1 MIGVTLKG
9 LLGRKLRTFLTALAV
24 VIGVAMVSGAYV
36 LTDTMQKAFDGIFA
50 ESYEGTD
57 AVINGKKIV
66 DFSSSGRATVS
77 ADLLDDVRALPGVE
91 AAAGEIS
98 DLEANSNAAKLVD
111 ENGKAI
117 GGGGG
122 APTFGVGIDSS
133 ELRFSPL
140 ELTAGK
146 WAKGDGQV
154 VIDANTADKYGYGV
168 GDTVGIAALGPVKQY
183 EITGVAAFGS
193 VDSIGGATIAIFDLP
208 TAQALF
214 QKEGPLRRDL
224 GRGQGRR
231 FADRAREPAAAPPA
245 GRGGG
250 HDGRCPCRSRVGEH
264 VLGARPITYILL
276 GFGGCRAL
284 RGRVRHLQHALD
296 HGRPAHA

>member
-57 AVINGKKIV
+57 AVISGKKIV

-117 GGGGG
+117 GGRRRG
-122 APTFGVGIDSS
+122 ADLRRRDRLERAPLQPARAHRRQVGQRRRPGRD
-133 ELRFSPL
+133 RRQH
-140 ELTAGK
+140 G
-146 WAKGDGQV
+146 GQV
-154 VIDANTADKYGYGV
+154 R
-168 GDTVGIAALGPVKQY
+168 
-183 EITGVAAFGS
+183 
-193 VDSIGGATIAIFDLP
+193 
-208 TAQALF
+208 
-214 QKEGPLRRDL
+214 LRRRRH
-224 GRGQGRR
+224 GRHRR
-231 FADRAREPAAAPPA
+231 TRA
-245 GRGGG
+245 
-250 HDGRCPCRSRVGEH
+250 GEAVRDH
-264 VLGARPITYILL
+264 R
-276 GFGGCRAL
+276 
-284 RGRVRHLQHALD
+284 RGRVRIGRLD
-296 HGRPAHA
+296 RRSDHRDLRPADCAGSLPEGRTASTRSRSRPRKAFRRPSS